1 MQKSDGMNYAPKGKS
16 APVCRKGDFR
26 VGVIGLDHGHIF
38 GMCNGLIEAGA
49 ELTGVYDPDP
59 AKMEN
64 FRKSFPDAKAVSSE
78 KAILEDPSVHLVASA
93 AVPSDRG
100 ELGLRVMDHGKDYF
114 SDKPPFT
121 TLDQIAAARKKG
133 RRDEQKIRRLLQRTA
148 PCGGRR
154 LHGDLHRRRGDRPC
168 RPGDRD
174 GSAPDQ
180 PFPAAGMV
188 LPEGKV
194 RRHPGGSRLPSD
206 RAVSLLFRGE
216 GRPCAFQQ
224 GGEL

>member
-1 MQKSDGMNYAPKGKS
+1 MGMQKSDGMNYAPKGKS

-26 VGVIGLDHGHIF
+26 VSVIGLDHGHIL

-121 TLDQIAAARKKG
+121 TLEQIAAARKKVT
-133 RRDEQKIRRLLQRTA
+133 ERRLLPIGCARVTPNNALNRGRHSGLWPAVPA
-148 PCGGRR
+148 PVE
-154 LHGDLHRRRGDRPC
+154 RGP
-168 RPGDRD
+168 
-174 GSAPDQ
+174 
-180 PFPAAGMV
+180 
-188 LPEGKV
+188 
-194 RRHPGGSRLPSD
+194 
-206 RAVSLLFRGE
+206 
-216 GRPCAFQQ
+216 
-224 GGEL
+224 